1 MKKYTVTL
9 QKQLQII
16 ASSKEEAIILAKEI
30 YHKEQSTLALDQ
42 YLEITIVDEAELSKV
57 DILKNLYPSGSRIRC
72 IKMND
77 PYRPIPA
84 GMTGTVEYIDDMGTI
99 HMHWDNGQS
108 LGLIPE
114 EDLFK
119 KIDD

>member
-1 MKKYTVTL
+1 M
-9 QKQLQII
+9 
-16 ASSKEEAIILAKEI
+16 
-30 YHKEQSTLALDQ
+30 
-42 YLEITIVDEAELSKV
+42 
-57 DILKNLYPSGSRIRC
+57 LKNLYPSGSRIKC

-77 PYRPIPA
+77 PYHPILT
-84 GMTGTVEYIDDMGTI
+84 GMKGTVDYIDDIGTI

-119 KIDD
+119 KIDE

>member
-30 YHKEQSTLALDQ
+30 YHKEQSALPPEQ
-42 YLEITIVDEAELSKV
+42 SLEINIVNETPLSKV
-57 DILKNLYPSGSRIRC
+57 DILKNLYPSGSRIKC

-84 GMTGTVEYIDDMGTI
+84 GMTGTVDYIDDMGTI